1 MPPLLQTVRTR
12 MLEEIDFLIIFP
24 YVKVNFLLCFYY
36 IIETAKFNYKRVT
49 IRLQFSYKL
58 LRFGNKKSRL
68 ETKAGLSASKYS
80 RRNALGHRSVKH
92 GIAAEK
98 TCYLHRRNGQEV
110 QIFRVHRL
118 PVAA

>member
-1 MPPLLQTVRTR
+1 MPPLLQAVRTR
-12 MLEEIDFLIIFP
+12 MLEEIDFLIVFP
-24 YVKVNFLLCFYY
+24 YLKVNFLLCFYY
-36 IIETAKFNYKRVT
+36 ITETAKFNYKRVT

-68 ETKAGLSASKYS
+68 ETKAGSSAIKYS
-80 RRNALGHRSVKH
+80 HCHVLSHRSAKH
-92 GIAAEK
+92 GITTEK

-110 QIFRVHRL
+110 KLFRVYRL